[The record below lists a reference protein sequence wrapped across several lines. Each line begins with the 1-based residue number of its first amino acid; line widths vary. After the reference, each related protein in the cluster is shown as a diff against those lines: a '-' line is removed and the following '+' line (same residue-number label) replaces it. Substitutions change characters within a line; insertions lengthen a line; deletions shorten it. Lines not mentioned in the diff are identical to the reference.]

1 MLRPPSK
8 QGARSG
14 LAPGPG
20 ESMSLAAEASWT
32 HCARTPPCPPSQHQG
47 LGAACPMGSQKQ
59 AHPKDRPGA
68 ATLGSSGLALRDA
81 VLGDP
86 QPGEQRLP
94 HSFLVNKFQPGQ
106 CRKSRPSEQHSP
118 AGSAPPADLQALQGS
133 NPSEGKIDS
142 AFFSWKSRDLSTLS
156 SAAPGTEP

>member
-1 MLRPPSK
+1 MYSMVAKEREIGGLLKPPSK

-20 ESMSLAAEASWT
+20 ESMSLVAEASWS

-68 ATLGSSGLALRDA
+68 AALGSSGLALRDA

-106 CRKSRPSEQHSP
+106 CRKSRPSEQHGL
-118 AGSAPPADLQALQGS
+118 AGSAPL
-133 NPSEGKIDS
+133 
-142 AFFSWKSRDLSTLS
+142 R
-156 SAAPGTEP
+156 